1 MKKLLLV
8 PFLLIFCGCSGI
20 DGRAYYSIV
29 PDQNL
34 CKARTDDWVE
44 DLTEPSFGVICP
56 PLYALNHGDT
66 DYIFYPTMKR
76 IRFVSIGPAF
86 LPVIPIPRK
95 WLGGH
100 PGTNDEYKLSIRCYS
115 ESGPVVQSSPNLT
128 ITDNGTILSCVNTN
142 NENSDV
148 KGVRFTYELDQA
160 IGTINNFN
168 LRLLLPDGS
177 ERTVRYALKR
187 TLWICPLFS
196 FNEPPK
202 KPFIEILKKD

>member
-44 DLTEPSFGVICP
+44 DLTEPSFGVLSP
-56 PLYALNHGDT
+56 PIYALKHGDIE
-66 DYIFYPTMKR
+66 YIFHPVLKQAK
-76 IRFVSIGPAF
+76 FGWVGPPF
-86 LPVIPIPRK
+86 LPVIPMT
-95 WLGGH
+95 WLGEH
-100 PGTNDEYKLSIRCYS
+100 PATNDEYKLSIRCYS
-115 ESGPVVQSSPNLT
+115 ENRTIVQSPPHLT
-128 ITDNGTILSCVNTN
+128 IADNGTELSCVNTN
-142 NENSDV
+142 NENSDI
-148 KGVRFTYELDQA
+148 KGVLFTYELDPA
-160 IGTINNFN
+160 ISVTNNFN
-168 LRLLLPDGS
+168 IHLLLPDD
-177 ERTVRYALKR
+177 EKKTIHYALKN